1 MKEHII
7 SGGISYIESSDDP
20 LSSDIGIIR
29 DGAATWLFDVGDGER
44 SIGGLDGTYHAVL
57 SHFHRD
63 HTGNLGRIRIAD
75 LYVSAET
82 FRHTR
87 RGMIVSNDIR
97 IGEIHIFPLPSSHA
111 KGCLALEVGDTYV
124 FTGDGTYC
132 CMKAG
137 RPVYNATL
145 LKDEIEV
152 LKNLRAPYLL
162 ESHRMGTVRERAAV
176 IAELERIY
184 AGRVGNEPYIAV

>member
-1 MKEHII
+1 MKEHTI

-29 DGAATWLFDVGDGER
+29 DGTVTWLFDVGDGAQN
-44 SIGGLDGTYHAVL
+44 IGGLNGTYNAVL

-63 HTGNLGRIRIAD
+63 HTGNLGHIRITD

-82 FRHTR
+82 FRHTHE
-87 RGMIVSNDIR
+87 GIIVSGDIR
-97 IGEIHIFPLPSSHA
+97 IGEIHIFPFPSSHA
-111 KGCLALEVGDTYV
+111 KGCLALEAGDTYV

-132 CMKAG
+132 CMKDGCA
-137 RPVYNATL
+137 VYNATL
-145 LKDEIEV
+145 LKDEINV
-152 LKNLRAPYLL
+152 LKKLRAPFLL
-162 ESHRMGTVRERAAV
+162 ESHNMGTVRERAAV

-184 AGRVGNEPYIAV
+184 AGRVGNEPYIRV